1 MNDLSTVASLFN
13 PYTLL
18 LLTLGIGALWVLN
31 TLTLR
36 ANTRLTERFPSQRFR
51 ILQVTTLVTFL
62 IWIMGSAIL
71 ILGILQPPREVM
83 LGIAGSMAV
92 AFGFALKDIVGSLV
106 AGVILL
112 FDRPFRVGDRVTYA
126 GTYGEI
132 TSIGLRAVRL
142 QTLDD
147 NTVTIPNNAFIS
159 GVVASANAGAL
170 DMQVTCDFHIALD
183 ANLDLAMHLVE
194 EVAYTSRFAYLRKPV
209 LVLVDEVNIAE
220 RLALRVRV
228 RVYVFDTRYEKALTT
243 DIATRVARLFREH
256 RITRPLRDADGQ
268 HAPEP
273 EAAR

>member
-18 LLTLGIGALWVLN
+18 LLALGVGVLWTLNWLLR
-31 TLTLR
+31 R

-51 ILQVTTLVTFL
+51 VLQVTTLASFAV
-62 IWIMGSAIL
+62 WIIGSSAL
-71 ILGILQPPREVM
+71 VVGILQPPREVM

-92 AFGFALKDIVGSLV
+92 AFGFALKDIVGSLA

-112 FDRPFRVGDRVTYA
+112 FDRPFRVGDRVTY
-126 GTYGEI
+126 GDTYGEI

-159 GVVASANAGAL
+159 GAVASANAGAL

-183 ANLDLAMHLVE
+183 ADLDLAMRLVE
-194 EVAYTSRFAYLRKPV
+194 EVAYTSRFAYLKKPV
-209 LVLVDEVNIAE
+209 LVLVDEVNISE

-243 DIATRVARLFREH
+243 DITTRVARLFRKH
-256 RITRPLRDADGQ
+256 GITRPARDVVGQSAQETQPAD
-268 HAPEP
+268 
-273 EAAR
+273 